1 MSLKPNE
8 GSIPIEYCNIK
19 KMNITTYNQL
29 EDIKQIE
36 LSVPTNELELGLI
49 TQYCSSLEKII
60 IIGEVYS
67 SINKH
72 ANILKGLDVKL
83 EIKLDPKKLYN
94 LADLRL
100 FSTFFPNSYILYGY
114 EDVTIH
120 KFINVY
126 EKLDSMIKPIK
137 NVELSPLEKFL
148 YIFYITSHFRK
159 YKDVKYNED
168 KSRSLFELFD
178 PDNNQIV
185 CGGFSKILMELC
197 KRINILA
204 LKMYVHIYVVD
215 NECIQFDCGHFRNI
229 VRLTDNKYKI
239 NGIYISD
246 ATWNNIMNK
255 DLLTTAIM
263 TPLESLSISN
273 YRLGLNG
280 YDILS
285 TQNYE
290 EFCHIIYRDFKYN
303 DAKDFNKTL
312 NALLY
317 LFPELEKLLSNTNI
331 QSILKSNKTLSKE
344 SCFNL
349 INDKSFMITLY
360 NFISNVCNQPVDG
373 LIIIEAMVNLK
384 KKLNPQMTHQELE
397 KYKNS
402 LLNQNYID
410 YEIMFPPLVAQKNN
424 ENKMILE
431 NIQNKFAQGPR
442 KI

>member
-1 MSLKPNE
+1 
-8 GSIPIEYCNIK
+8 
-19 KMNITTYNQL
+19 
-29 EDIKQIE
+29 
-36 LSVPTNELELGLI
+36 
-49 TQYCSSLEKII
+49 
-60 IIGEVYS
+60 
-67 SINKH
+67 
-72 ANILKGLDVKL
+72 
-83 EIKLDPKKLYN
+83 
-94 LADLRL
+94 
-100 FSTFFPNSYILYGY
+100 
-114 EDVTIH
+114 
-120 KFINVY
+120 
-126 EKLDSMIKPIK
+126 
-137 NVELSPLEKFL
+137 
-148 YIFYITSHFRK
+148 
-159 YKDVKYNED
+159 
-168 KSRSLFELFD
+168 
-178 PDNNQIV
+178 
-185 CGGFSKILMELC
+185 
-197 KRINILA
+197 
-204 LKMYVHIYVVD
+204 
-215 NECIQFDCGHFRNI
+215 
-229 VRLTDNKYKI
+229 
-239 NGIYISD
+239 
-246 ATWNNIMNK
+246 MNK

-397 KYKNS
+397 KYK
-402 LLNQNYID
+402 IVKD
-410 YEIMFPPLVAQKNN
+410 KEEK
-424 ENKMILE
+424 
-431 NIQNKFAQGPR
+431 
-442 KI
+442 